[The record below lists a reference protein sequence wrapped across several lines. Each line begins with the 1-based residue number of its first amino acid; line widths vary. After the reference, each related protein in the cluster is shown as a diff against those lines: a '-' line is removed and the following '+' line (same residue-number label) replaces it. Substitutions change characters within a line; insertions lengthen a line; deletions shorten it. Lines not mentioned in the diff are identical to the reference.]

1 MAQIDELKANIR
13 NGQELWML
21 QQGTLVG
28 LSKDLET
35 NSRMILELKT
45 WSTGM
50 KRKKIHLESMNH
62 LQTNRKRNKEFL
74 TTTFLFDLR
83 QIALTL

>member
-35 NSRMILELKT
+35 NSRMMLKLQT
-45 WSTGM
+45 QYTAM
-50 KRKKIHLESMNH
+50 KQKKIHLESMNH
-62 LQTNRKRNKEFL
+62 LHTQTGKATKTVFNNN
-74 TTTFLFDLR
+74 
-83 QIALTL
+83 IIV